1 MRIADNR
8 VISVLSQYREQ
19 LGDLYPD
26 GEVKAIARTV
36 FQELLGWDVSQMEFR
51 KFESL
56 SESDLLKVY
65 LPLKRLRAGE
75 PVQHVLGQV
84 YFHGLHLHVTP
95 DVLIP
100 RPETEELVELII
112 ENGFVPSRVVDI
124 GTGSGC
130 IALALKQ
137 EFPEATVI
145 GVDVS
150 EAALIVAAGNGSQ
163 NNLHVEWQHADVLD
177 TSFALPA
184 GADLVVS
191 NPPYIPRSEEDMLA
205 FHVREREPH
214 IALFTP
220 DEDPLLFYRAIGTMA
235 FASLPKG
242 GQLWFE
248 GHWKHAP
255 SVGALLISIGF
266 ASVEVVKDLSGN
278 DRFIHAVR

>member
-1 MRIADNR
+1 MRTADNR
-8 VISVLSQYREQ
+8 VISVLSQYSEQ
-19 LGDLYPD
+19 LGDLYPE

-36 FQELLGWDVSQMEFR
+36 FRELLGWDMSQMEIR

-84 YFHGLHLHVTP
+84 YFHGLHLRVKP

-112 ENGFVPSRVVDI
+112 NSGYVPTRVVDI

-137 EFPEATVI
+137 KFPEARVL

-163 NNLHVEWQHADVLD
+163 NDLQVEWGHADVLD
-177 TSFALPA
+177 ASFSLPA
-184 GADLVVS
+184 GTDLVVS
-191 NPPYIPRSEEDMLA
+191 NPPYIPRSEQETLA
-205 FHVREREPH
+205 SHVRAREPH
-214 IALFTP
+214 VALFAP
-220 DEDPLLFYRAIGTMA
+220 DEDPVLFYRAIATIA

-248 GHWKHAP
+248 GHWKYAS
-255 SVGALLISIGF
+255 SVGALLTSIGF